1 MKSSNGS
8 IPRRSNLSTPRQV
21 VGVAPEPQPAP
32 AAFDKETEQIILKKD
47 DPSVSLGVQ
56 ITGNKV
62 DKVWGEI
69 PRKAG
74 LREGDVVVAVNGRRH
89 NATSGSLISHDDI
102 IHELRASTEIKL
114 SVCRSVQH
122 VRPEEQVA

>member
-1 MKSSNGS
+1 MTQVG
-8 IPRRSNLSTPRQV
+8 TPAT
-21 VGVAPEPQPAP
+21 APESAP
-32 AAFDKETEQIILKKD
+32 AVGLGESVDIILKKG
-47 DPSVSLGVQ
+47 DPSVSLGLQ
-56 ITGNKV
+56 ILGNKV
-62 DKVWGEI
+62 TQVSGEI